1 MPVVQALQHASG
13 DVNLQTANE
22 DSVWQEYRAEDFGHS
37 AEPAHASAQDDD
49 AMLEAAIQASKA
61 DIHAQQ
67 TAFQQS
73 AAGSNPSNSHRGGS
87 AGSAG
92 SHSHKVNGHYPTQ
105 QPQSGG
111 HRPWFPPVHAHLVKA
126 TSDSSSPAQHIPHK
140 ASSVR
145 KEMAEDHTYDDVMTF
160 LLGP

>member
-13 DVNLQTANE
+13 GVNLQTADE
-22 DSVWQEYRAEDFGHS
+22 DSVWQEYSAEDFGHS

-67 TAFQQS
+67 TAYQQS
-73 AAGSNPSNSHRGGS
+73 AAGPNH
-87 AGSAG
+87 
-92 SHSHKVNGHYPTQ
+92 SHSHNVNGHDPTE
-105 QPQSGG
+105 QPQGGG

-145 KEMAEDHTYDDVMTF
+145 KEMAEDHTYSDGMTF
-160 LLGP
+160 LLGS

>member
-13 DVNLQTANE
+13 DVNLQTADE

-73 AAGSNPSNSHRGGS
+73 AAGPNHSNSHRGGS
-87 AGSAG
+87 AGS
-92 SHSHKVNGHYPTQ
+92 HSHGTNGHAPTE
-105 QPQSGG
+105 QPQNGG
-111 HRPWFPPVHAHLVKA
+111 HRPWFPPVHADLVKA
-126 TSDSSSPAQHIPHK
+126 TSDSSSAAQHIPHK
-140 ASSVR
+140 ATSVS